1 MSARGTG
8 SVYRPTYRNKQT
20 GLKETSAVWWL
31 SYYVGGQKR
40 RESSHLT
47 NKTQAIALLKTRN
60 GEAVT
65 GRLKSVD
72 MQKTTLKDL
81 AERVRSSYLLL
92 QNRSTPRM
100 ERALKTLEAYF
111 GPDCLALS
119 MDGDRIEA
127 YAKSRLAKGL
137 AHATVQYELA
147 ILRRGFR
154 LAAKVGKALVPAFP
168 ILAVDNARQGFFEPE
183 ELTTLLSYL
192 PVYLQPVFR
201 FACIT
206 GWRTQSEILT
216 LTWAHVDFRT
226 GMLHL
231 DPQYTKNKQPRSFP
245 FAGHPVLAR
254 LLQTQYADRGDS
266 LLVFH
271 RHGHPIKDYTTA
283 WSNARVKAGQPT
295 RIVHDLRRTAIRNL
309 RRAGVPEQTAM
320 KLSGHK
326 TRSVFDRYDIHNED
340 DLRDAVGQL
349 ACAQNREK
357 QSHTDLERAR
367 YGQSQP
373 VLTPQGGRVQEAKSL
388 ISGAGDRDRTGIG
401 LSGLRDFKSSYLV
414 ETIER
419 ELCESAPDEEL
430 GEGWVRAK

>member
-20 GLKETSAVWWL
+20 GLKEVSAVWWL

-47 NKTQAIALLKTRN
+47 NKTQATALLKMRN
-60 GEAVT
+60 GEVVT

-72 MQKTTLKDL
+72 IQKTTFSDL

-100 ERALKTLEAYF
+100 ERALSTLENYF
-111 GPDCLALS
+111 GAACVAMS
-119 MDGDRIEA
+119 IDGDRIEA

-168 ILAVDNARQGFFEPE
+168 IMAVDNARQGFFEPD

-192 PVYLQPVFR
+192 PIYLQPVFR
-201 FACIT
+201 FASVT
-206 GWRTQSEILT
+206 GWRVQSEVLT
-216 LTWAHVDFRT
+216 LPWVNVDFHT
-226 GMLHL
+226 GMARL
-231 DPQYTKNKQPRSFP
+231 DACHTKDNQARVFP
-245 FAGHPVLAR
+245 FANHPMLSA
-254 LLQTQYADRGDS
+254 LLHAQYAHRDES
-266 LLVFH
+266 PLVFH
-271 RHGHPIKDYTTA
+271 RHGQPIKNYSTA
-283 WSNARVKAGQPT
+283 WGRARVKAGQPT

-349 ACAQNREK
+349 AGVQNRERVV
-357 QSHTDLERAR
+357 SADHERAR

-373 VLTPQGGRVQEAKSL
+373 VFALPQGVGVLAKCL
-388 ISGAGDRDRTGIG
+388 ISGAGGGNRTRMGG
-401 LSGLRDFKSSYLV
+401 LNPRDFKSLASANFATPAA
-414 ETIER
+414 EAAQWRDFNIE
-419 ELCESAPDEEL
+419 
-430 GEGWVRAK
+430 V

>member
-1 MSARGTG
+1 MHIETHTTAQAEDCTMSARGTG

-20 GLKETSAVWWL
+20 GIKETSAVWWL

-47 NKTQAIALLKTRN
+47 NRTQAIALLKMRN

-72 MQKTTLKDL
+72 MQKTTFKDL

-100 ERALKTLEAYF
+100 ERAVKTLGNYF
-111 GPDCLALS
+111 GADALAMS

-127 YAKSRLAKGL
+127 YAQSRLAQGK

-154 LAAKVGKALVPAFP
+154 LAAKVGKALCPSFP
-168 ILAVDNARQGFFEPE
+168 VMAVENARQGFFEPE
-183 ELTTLLSYL
+183 DLATLLSYL

-201 FACIT
+201 FAWIT

-216 LTWAHVDFRT
+216 LQWNHVDFRT

-245 FAGHPVLAR
+245 FAGHPMLST
-254 LLQTQYADRGDS
+254 LLRTQYENRGTS
-266 LLVFH
+266 PLVFH
-271 RHGHPIKDYTTA
+271 REGHPIKDYSTA
-283 WSNARVKAGQPT
+283 WRSARVRAGQPT

-326 TRSVFDRYDIHNED
+326 TRAVFDRYDIHNED
-340 DLRDAVGQL
+340 DLRDAVSRL
-349 ACAQNREK
+349 AGTPPPMPHRDE
-357 QSHTDLERAR
+357 HGEMVHERAR
-367 YGQSQP
+367 YGQSLP
-373 VLTPQGGRVQEAKSL
+373 GFVYSGERVLVAKPLKSCATAQDGTVMYL
-388 ISGAGDRDRTGIG
+388 ADP
-401 LSGLRDFKSSYLV
+401 RDFKSQCQKRNN
-414 ETIER
+414 I
-419 ELCESAPDEEL
+419 
-430 GEGWVRAK
+430 

>member
-1 MSARGTG
+1 MYDPAESEDSMSARGTG

-20 GLKETSAVWWL
+20 GLKEVSAVWWL

-65 GRLKSVD
+65 GRLKNVD
-72 MQKTTLKDL
+72 IQKTTFTDL

-100 ERALKTLEAYF
+100 ERALSTLENYF
-111 GPDCLALS
+111 GANCLAMS

-168 ILAVDNARQGFFEPE
+168 VMAVDNARQGFFEPD
-183 ELTTLLSYL
+183 ELTILLSYL
-192 PVYLQPVFR
+192 PAYLQPVFR
-201 FACIT
+201 FASVT
-206 GWRTQSEILT
+206 GWRVQSEVLT
-216 LTWAHVDFRT
+216 LPWVNVDFRT
-226 GMLHL
+226 GMARL
-231 DPQYTKNKQPRSFP
+231 DACHTKGNQARVFP
-245 FAGHPVLAR
+245 FADHPMLAR
-254 LLQTQYADRGDS
+254 LLQAQYEYRGDS
-266 LLVFH
+266 PLVFH

-283 WSNARVKAGQPT
+283 WRSARVKAGLPE

-349 ACAQNREK
+349 ARVPNRDGARDVI
-357 QSHTDLERAR
+357 HERAR

-373 VLTPQGGRVQEAKSL
+373 VLEPTGGRVAVANYM
-388 ISGAGDRDRTGIG
+388 ISGAGDRDRTGMG
-401 LSGLRDFKSSYLV
+401 LLSPRDFKSLA
-414 ETIER
+414 
-419 ELCESAPDEEL
+419 SANFATPAW
-430 GEGWVRAK
+430 GGF